1 MNDLEIFING
11 NVPSSKNGKRWT
23 GKYLIHSKTTMRY
36 IKESKGEYLEQTY
49 PFKEFIERFST
60 PYIIHFKFYR
70 KSRRKFD
77 YVNPLQT
84 VQDLMVK
91 YNWLEDD
98 SSDHL
103 LPIFDTYEYSK
114 DKPGVLITIKEKEN
128 VKNKKKNNRNTL
140 HKATRLSK
148 STQNNNKSRSNK
160 RPRKH

>member
-36 IKESKGEYLEQTY
+36 IKDSKEEYLVNTY
-49 PFKEFIERFST
+49 PFQEFVKGLVT

-103 LPIFDTYEYSK
+103 LPMFDTYEYSK

-128 VKNKKKNNRNTL
+128 VKNKKKGKNPLRKTV
-140 HKATRLSK
+140 RLSK
-148 STQNNNKSRSNK
+148 DTQNNNKSTSNK

>member
-1 MNDLEIFING
+1 MNNLEIFING

-36 IKESKGEYLEQTY
+36 IKESKEEYLEQTY
-49 PFKEFIERFST
+49 PFKEFIERFSP
-60 PYIIHFKFYR
+60 PYVIHFKFYR

-91 YNWLEDD
+91 YQWLEDD

-114 DKPGVLITIKEKEN
+114 DKPGVLITIKGKEN
-128 VKNKKKNNRNTL
+128 VKNKKKSKDSL
-140 HKATRLSK
+140 HKTVRLSK
-148 STQNNNKSRSNK
+148 GSQNNNKSTSNK